1 MGTKLRDWSP
11 KNPRLAPGQEK
22 ALWIDRVRV
31 DQDSWKRYR
40 LAYLEAK
47 RVAPELTW
55 SAFLR
60 MALDEYS
67 SQFLSG

>member
-1 MGTKLRDWSP
+1 MGTKLRDWAP
-11 KNPRLAPGQEK
+11 QNPRLVPGTEK
-22 ALWIDRVRV
+22 GMWIDRVRV

-60 MALDEYS
+60 MALDDYS
-67 SQFLSG
+67 RQFLG